1 MGSIACFEKVMIM
14 NIYISTNLYS
24 PENLID
30 IFNLLD
36 MVGDSNIGIELFPEW
51 QNKVF
56 SEMLRKNI
64 DRFKEYNISLHGPY
78 YDTEHS
84 SERNSES
91 YKKTMEYFKNTL
103 KLSQELK
110 SRYIVYHH
118 NNCQVIKEKKEEMM
132 RISSENL
139 LELNKLAKKYDGNI
153 VVENCGVIS
162 HENMLF
168 DEDEFIEMAE
178 NIPND
183 ILIDIGHAFANGWD
197 LNNVIYRLKEKIVS
211 YHLHNNDGFEDCHDS
226 IRKGKIDIDEFFKMY
241 RKYTPNAD
249 LVIEYGKQCGNDM
262 KIIDNDID
270 FIKNKIYK

>member
-1 MGSIACFEKVMIM
+1 MKNETTVAQEIHSRKITKPPTIIYRILANVWKMLFMKKYGVTEKK
-14 NIYISTNLYS
+14 
-24 PENLID
+24 
-30 IFNLLD
+30 LL
-36 MVGDSNIGIELFPEW
+36 
-51 QNKVF
+51 K
-56 SEMLRKNI
+56 
-64 DRFKEYNISLHGPY
+64 
-78 YDTEHS
+78 
-84 SERNSES
+84 
-91 YKKTMEYFKNTL
+91 
-103 KLSQELK
+103 
-110 SRYIVYHH
+110 
-118 NNCQVIKEKKEEMM
+118 VIKEKKEEMM

-241 RKYTPNAD
+241 RKFQY
-249 LVIEYGKQCGNDM
+249 
-262 KIIDNDID
+262 
-270 FIKNKIYK
+270 